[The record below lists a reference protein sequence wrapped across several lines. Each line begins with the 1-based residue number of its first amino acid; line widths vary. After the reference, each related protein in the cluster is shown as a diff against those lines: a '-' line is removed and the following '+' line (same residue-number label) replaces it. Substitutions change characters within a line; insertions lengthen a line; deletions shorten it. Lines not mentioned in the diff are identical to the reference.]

1 MVSGP
6 PGAGKSTVAR
16 LLADG
21 FPRSALVRGDDF
33 FAFVAAGWVEPWLP
47 EAHEQNTV
55 VIEAAAAAAGR
66 LAVGGYQVVY
76 DGVVGPW
83 LLPAFAT
90 ATGLDHVSYVVLL
103 PPEEECLARVAGRTG
118 HGFTDPDATRHMHRQ
133 FAAAEVA
140 HRHVLA
146 GEAGTPSAVAA
157 WIRERLDAGAL
168 RYEPP
173 PR

>member
-66 LAVGGYQVVY
+66 LAAGGYQVVY
-76 DGVVGPW
+76 DGVLGPW

-90 ATGLDHVSYVVLL
+90 ATGLDHVSYLVLL

-118 HGFTDPDATRHMHRQ
+118 HGFTDPDDYVSWDYASGY
-133 FAAAEVA
+133 AD
-140 HRHVLA
+140 
-146 GEAGTPSAVAA
+146 GVAA
-157 WIRERLDAGAL
+157 LAEREEPSGRHGTAGRHA
-168 RYEPP
+168 RED
-173 PR
+173 